1 MGNSTNLKRKVMCLL
16 ALCFNVLVVS
26 AAGTK
31 EVYTFDVVRPVGA
44 DKETLTSCG
53 LNSKYTALKMGCLS
67 ADELNN
73 KLAKGDVKFIAR
85 QGTTASWY
93 GTASFGS
100 FGHTFSTK
108 GIALASNTHRNA
120 ALMSKYENGDIFIGH
135 IPEKVVEGETY
146 TFTQAFVLGTDT
158 LAYVFNVTMGQT
170 ESVSSDQ
177 PSEDESFIHR
187 KDYIEG
193 WVVQAVVRQNEQTP
207 LSQNYIQVNAGD
219 NITLTA
225 KLTDEQIA
233 AGCTARYR
241 WYDSDGNSLT
251 RYTTD
256 ADFVIEDAE
265 YSDAG
270 CYTLKVAYNDG
281 TKSATKSYL
290 YFVDV
295 QTEEAGTPYDWTA
308 NTPQFSYDFRS
319 EYPNLAKPTKIHKFK
334 QHNGKDAHYVEGE
347 WWVAYWGDNLN
358 PEVDFDNKNAYTNMI
373 KKYDEDFAYIRDHM
387 GWPPDINARM
397 GYKSFVYTIGSGISN
412 DNENNQATGGWQ
424 SATYIDGRSWPCV
437 WATWAP
443 ISRFRDDADS
453 KWNDGD
459 YQREAMIHE
468 GIHALFADM
477 EGVKGSAWFHE
488 AGNTWLQSAMT
499 VERNGTYG
507 VPGFLDACPLIAPF
521 MPIECYSGWLQ
532 DGSFGGPAAQG
543 VNMYDNKGKQ
553 VCTWRNLLGGNQYGN
568 SFPIV
573 LGEICGKG
581 SIPWIWR
588 YCKNRVLEGIGD
600 SIGEEPMRQL
610 ILQYRARQ
618 AMFDFGGWSKGY
630 RTIVDNNF
638 GGTIGP
644 EYSNGVCSTPG
655 GATVGANAS
664 SDQMAC
670 WIKCDPYKL
679 TPYVNMYR
687 NTKDG
692 WLAPDTIT
700 NPGWSGANVIPIH
713 VTGNVCKVEFRPED
727 TEMRAQLCYRTK
739 RGKAYYS
746 QPVHCGTLTIDISDK
761 PANGVIFCVVANT
774 DYIYTGDAQRKKHW
788 DYRIKLGEGALATAS
803 KDCKW
808 YFYEKT
814 ITDQDFVTD
823 IKDVE
828 FGDTELPKYEGV
840 RLMSSVVKSGD
851 NISVDL
857 NGADANDINVRIV
870 GLSGVVVES
879 GNLNSDGTYTIPAG
893 LRKGLYFITF
903 SNGDRRDVFKVLMK

>member
-1 MGNSTNLKRKVMCLL
+1 MVTKTDLKRSIICLL
-16 ALCFNVLVVS
+16 SSCFSVLAVT

-31 EVYTFDVVRPVGA
+31 EVITFDVTRPVESGS
-44 DKETLTSCG
+44 ETLTSCG
-53 LNSKYTALKMGCLS
+53 LNAQYVALKMGCMNVEELES
-67 ADELNN
+67 KMLKDEVL
-73 KLAKGDVKFIAR
+73 FIAR
-85 QGTTASWY
+85 QGSTSSWY
-93 GTASFGS
+93 GTSSFGTY
-100 FGHTFSTK
+100 GHAFSVK
-108 GIALASNTHRNA
+108 GIALANKTHRNA
-120 ALMSKYENGDIFIGH
+120 ALMCKFENNDFHIGH
-135 IPEKVVEGETY
+135 VTGKVEEGTTY
-146 TFTQAFVLGTDT
+146 TFTQAFVAGTDT

-177 PSEDESFIHR
+177 PGLDETFIHR
-187 KDYIEG
+187 EDDTES
-193 WVVQAVVRQNEQTP
+193 WVVTPVVRQNDQTP
-207 LSQNYIQVNAGD
+207 LYQNYIQVSAGD
-219 NITLTA
+219 KITLSA
-225 KLTDEQIA
+225 KLSDEQIS
-233 AGCTARYR
+233 AGCTAKYR
-241 WYDSDGNSLT
+241 WYDSKGNSLSLK
-251 RYTTD
+251 YMSD
-256 ADFVIEDAE
+256 ADYVIDNAAYED
-265 YSDAG
+265 G
-270 CYTLKVAYNDG
+270 GFYTLKIAYKGETGNAI
-281 TKSATKSYL
+281 KNYN
-290 YFVDV
+290 YYVDV
-295 QTEEAGTPYDWTA
+295 QTEEPGTPFDWSV
-308 NTPQFSYDFRS
+308 NTPKFSYDFRS
-319 EYPNLAKPTKIHKFK
+319 EYPNLAPPTKIHKFK
-334 QHNGKDAHYVEGE
+334 QHNGKDAHYVEGD

-373 KKYDEDFAYIRDHM
+373 KKFDEDFAYIRDHM
-387 GWPPDINARM
+387 GWPPDINARE
-397 GYKSFVYTIGSGISN
+397 GYKSFIYTIGSGISN
-412 DNENNQATGGWQ
+412 DNDDNQMTGGWQ
-424 SATYIDGRSWPCV
+424 SATWIDGRNWPCV
-437 WATWAP
+437 WATWYP
-443 ISRFRDDADS
+443 VSRFRDDADNM
-453 KWNDGD
+453 WGDGG

-477 EGVKGSAWFHE
+477 AGVKGSAWFHE
-488 AGNTWLQSAMT
+488 AGNTWLQSAMAAQ
-499 VERNGTYG
+499 RSGAYG

-532 DGSFGGPAAQG
+532 DGSFGGPAAEG
-543 VNMYDNKGKQ
+543 VNMFNAQGQ
-553 VCTWRNLLGGNQYGN
+553 QICTWRNLLGGNQYGN

-573 LGEICGKG
+573 LAEICGKG

-588 YCKNRVLEGIGD
+588 YCSNRVLEGIGD

-638 GGTIGP
+638 GGIIQAEWEP
-644 EYSNGVCSTPG
+644 Y
-655 GATVGANAS
+655 
-664 SDQMAC
+664 
-670 WIKCDPYKL
+670 WIKCEPYKL

-713 VTGNVCKVEFRPED
+713 VTGDVCKVEFRPED

-739 RGKAYYS
+739 SGKAYYS

-803 KDCKW
+803 KDCRW
-808 YFYEKT
+808 YFYEKA
-814 ITDQDFVTD
+814 ITDQDFETA
-823 IKDVE
+823 INDVE
-828 FGDTELPKYEGV
+828 IGDTELPKYEGV

-870 GLSGVVVES
+870 GLSGVIVES

>member
-1 MGNSTNLKRKVMCLL
+1 MGNFTILRRAALSLAVM
-16 ALCFNVLVVS
+16 AGTVMPSMAVTEVVTFNVS
-26 AAGTK
+26 
-31 EVYTFDVVRPVGA
+31 RPVA
-44 DKETLTSCG
+44 SEQTAPTSCG
-53 LNSKYTALKMGCLS
+53 LNLLYVAMNLGYTKSSDLVS
-67 ADELNN
+67 AMD
-73 KLAKGDVKFIAR
+73 KGEVQFIAK
-85 QGTTASWY
+85 QGSTSSWY
-93 GTASFGS
+93 TTPTAGAY
-100 FGHTFSTK
+100 GHWFTANGLAVKSGNSRAVVMSEFEDNDFH
-108 GIALASNTHRNA
+108 IAHNV
-120 ALMSKYENGDIFIGH
+120 K
-135 IPEKVVEGETY
+135 KVVAGDMY
-146 TFTQAFVLGTDT
+146 SFVQAFVHKKDT
-158 LAYVFNVTMGQT
+158 VKIVFNVTMGDKET
-170 ESVSSDQ
+170 VESDQ
-177 PSEDESFIHR
+177 PSVDETFIHR
-187 KDYIEG
+187 KDYTDD
-193 WVVQAVVRQNEQTP
+193 WFVLPYAQRNEQGF
-207 LSQNYIQVNAGD
+207 LQQNYIQVQAGD
-219 NITLTA
+219 KITLGASLPADKVAEGYTLKTMWRDSNN
-225 KLTDEQIA
+225 KLVKRINEE
-233 AGCTARYR
+233 
-241 WYDSDGNSLT
+241 
-251 RYTTD
+251 
-256 ADFVIEDAE
+256 DFVIEGAE
-265 YSDAG
+265 YENSG
-270 CYTLKVAYNDG
+270 YYNMTVRIVKPDG
-281 TKSATKSYL
+281 SIQSATYK

-295 QTEEAGTPYDWTA
+295 QTEAPGTPFDWSA
-308 NTPQFSYDFRS
+308 NTPRFSYDFRS
-319 EYPNLAKPTKIHKFK
+319 EYPNLAQPTKIHKFK

-412 DNENNQATGGWQ
+412 DNDNNQTTGGWQ
-424 SATYIDGRSWPCV
+424 SATYIDGRNWPCV
-437 WATWAP
+437 WATWYP

-477 EGVKGSAWFHE
+477 SGVKGSAWFHE
-488 AGNTWLQSAMT
+488 AGNTWLQSAMAS
-499 VERNGTYG
+499 ERSGTYG

-532 DGSFGGPAAQG
+532 DGSFGGPAAEG
-543 VNMYDNKGKQ
+543 VNMYDKNGRQ

-618 AMFDFGGWSKGY
+618 AMFDFGGWSAGY

-638 GGTIGP
+638 GGTIQA

-655 GATVGANAS
+655 GTTVGANS
-664 SDQMAC
+664 GDDRMAC

-700 NPGWSGANVIPIH
+700 NPGWSGANIIPIH
-713 VTGNVCKVEFRPED
+713 VRGNVCKVEFRPED

-739 RGKAYYS
+739 SGKSYYS
-746 QPVHCGTLTIDISDK
+746 QPVHCGTMTIDITDK
-761 PANGVIFCVVANT
+761 PANGVVFCVVANT

-803 KDCKW
+803 KDCRW
-808 YFYEKT
+808 YFYERT
-814 ITDQDFVTD
+814 ITDQEFVTD
-823 IKDVE
+823 IEEVE
-828 FGDTELPKYEGV
+828 IGNTEMPKYNGV
-840 RLMSSVVKSGD
+840 RLMSSVVRSGD
-851 NISVDL
+851 RVQVDL
-857 NGADANDINVRIV
+857 NGADASNINVRIV
-870 GLSGVVVES
+870 GLSGVAVES
-879 GNLNSDGTYTIPAG
+879 GKLEADGTYTIPAG

-903 SNGDRRDVFKVLMK
+903 SNGAQRNVFKVLMQ

>member
-1 MGNSTNLKRKVMCLL
+1 MNKLSPILKRAFSVL
-16 ALCFNVLVVS
+16 AIGFLFGGS
-26 AAGTK
+26 AISGTK
-31 EVYTFDVVRPVGA
+31 ETITFNVNQPL
-44 DKETLTSCG
+44 DKLTTTPCG
-53 LNSKYTALKMGCLS
+53 LNVAYTALKMGCLS
-67 ADELNN
+67 ADD
-73 KLAKGDVKFIAR
+73 LATAMSKSEVKFIAR
-85 QGTTASWY
+85 QGSKDTWYETSNY
-93 GTASFGS
+93 GTY
-100 FGHTFSTK
+100 GHRFTTGGLVSGNSK
-108 GIALASNTHRNA
+108 NA
-120 ALMSKYENGDIFIGH
+120 ALMSKFDEGDFH
-135 IPEKVVEGETY
+135 LRHVDSKVTEGETY
-146 TFTQAFVLGTDT
+146 TFTQAFVHNADT
-158 LAYVFNVTMGQT
+158 LAYVFNVTIGGEEVKIT
-170 ESVSSDQ
+170 TDQ
-177 PSEDESFIHR
+177 PDKNNTFVHR
-187 KDYIEG
+187 KDYTED
-193 WVVQAVVRQNEQTP
+193 WVVAPVVRQNEQPP

-219 NITLTA
+219 KITLSATLKADLAEAGNTA
-225 KLTDEQIA
+225 KYQW
-233 AGCTARYR
+233 RN
-241 WYDSDGNSLT
+241 SDNKSLT
-251 RYTTD
+251 RYNST

-265 YSDAG
+265 YADG
-270 CYTLKVAYNDG
+270 GYYILKVTLQG
-281 TKSATKSYL
+281 TKTGIYTYH

-295 QTEEAGTPYDWTA
+295 QTEEAGTHFDWSV
-308 NTPQFSYDFRS
+308 NTPKFSYDFRT
-319 EYPNLAKPTKIHKFK
+319 EYPNLPKPTKIHKFK
-334 QHNGKDAHYVEGE
+334 QHNGKDAHYVEGD

-373 KKYDEDFAYIRDHM
+373 KKYEEDFAYIRDHM

-397 GYKSFVYTIGSGISN
+397 GYKSFIYTIGSGISN
-412 DNENNQATGGWQ
+412 DNDNNQTTGGWQ
-424 SATYIDGRSWPCV
+424 SATYIDGRNWPCV

-453 KWNDGD
+453 KWSDGD

-499 VERNGTYG
+499 AERNGSYG

-573 LGEICGKG
+573 LAEICGKG

-655 GATVGANAS
+655 GATVGANAG

-713 VTGNVCKVEFRPED
+713 VTGDVCKVEFRPED

-739 RGKAYYS
+739 SGKAYYS
-746 QPVHCGTLTIDISDK
+746 QPVHCGTLTMDISDK

-803 KDCKW
+803 KDCRW
-808 YFYEKT
+808 YFYEQN